1 MGKEVKKRAKE
12 TIKINNSEDKES
24 DKTTNERDELNERLR
39 RLEELQIARNNSHS
53 DVVKFTFFFV
63 MGIALTILVY
73 PKISSTF
80 NTDNSAIVTTKD
92 DASERLLENVEK
104 KLVTIDNLKKDK
116 QTVPNDNV
124 GLTLRENDTG
134 FKDESLV
141 VVAKTL
147 NKTTDS
153 SKQRHDNSINS
164 VEQTSKATFEER
176 QTDKPDTNENDIV
189 KNKETYDKN
198 VRERPEDLMIGE
210 EDETITVDEH
220 EPNENK
226 QDVKEVIKELPMN
239 LKINDDGNVVGE
251 RVQLFPAHI
260 EDDIDDARV
269 TKDAPVK
276 NTKNKPVHSAAN
288 KSIHTK
294 KTKKAKTGMNKVT
307 TNDNKLTANKQN
319 VPEEVKNFKATY
331 QKEIAPKKIFAD
343 GRRIPAMELL
353 PQKPNNSSV
362 KVWLYEEFLSEEECD
377 GLMRVHNKHITEQTA
392 DDPLLCFDSIST
404 LRKHLKHH
412 GIRTPVS
419 PRDFTE
425 GTTCVNAS
433 FSSQLKDWFK
443 GNWSY
448 STAFY
453 PGESRFASIFE
464 QRVLQATGLEPANGG
479 KFQITSYPEGIG
491 YKSHTDC
498 TEGLTDQR
506 DRIATILV
514 YLDTVE
520 EGGET
525 DFTELGIWARPR
537 KGRALLWNNMD
548 PDGKC
553 EPLSVHK
560 ANKVLKGHK
569 YILQRWYYYKSFYSL
584 GKRPPEPPL
593 PARQPGQSRVS
604 CDEYEHGSCRWYDE
618 WNFEHL
624 IEYERQKYTLV

>member
-1 MGKEVKKRAKE
+1 
-12 TIKINNSEDKES
+12 
-24 DKTTNERDELNERLR
+24 
-39 RLEELQIARNNSHS
+39 
-53 DVVKFTFFFV
+53 

-453 PGESRFASIFE
+453 PG
-464 QRVLQATGLEPANGG
+464 
-479 KFQITSYPEGIG
+479 

-514 YLDTVE
+514 YLDTNWVS
-520 EGGET
+520 G
-525 DFTELGIWARPR
+525 LGR
-537 KGRALLWNNMD
+537 
-548 PDGKC
+548 GKAG
-553 EPLSVHK
+553 LSSGITWIPMESVSPCP
-560 ANKVLKGHK
+560 
-569 YILQRWYYYKSFYSL
+569 YIKPTRYYYKSFYSL